1 MIWTKENKIHAG
13 YYKEIQIQK
22 QDKNVQLKK
31 YFSPSRQYD
40 EKRFR
45 KKFCETVWNISFP
58 RTDFEIGA
66 KAKS

>member
-1 MIWTKENKIHAG
+1 MIWTKENKNHAG

-31 YFSPSRQYD
+31 FFSPSRQSA
-40 EKRFR
+40 EKNFR
-45 KKFCETVWNISFP
+45 KIFCETVWNISFP
-58 RTDFEIGA
+58 RTDCEIDA

>member
-1 MIWTKENKIHAG
+1 MKENKNHAD

-31 YFSPSRQYD
+31 IFSVMTVRCEID
-40 EKRFR
+40 LG

-58 RTDFEIGA
+58 RTDFEIDA